1 MNENHEIL
9 SSLSVEFDPEYILKA
24 KSHSICICQRIKT
37 IIITTLKRYQKKQP
51 KNSVDTLH

>member
-9 SSLSVEFDPEYILKA
+9 SSLSVEFDPEHILKA

-37 IIITTLKRYQKKQP
+37 IIITTLKR
-51 KNSVDTLH
+51 